1 MPTSS
6 SWRYQLRN
14 NRQKKFILMTYHNPH
29 LAMEFLRS
37 FLRRHFAG
45 KLVVASWNVGCFLK
59 LRAGC
64 RYPDLFRATDWSCH
78 GGNLLQPIRSTTQIW
93 VVTRHQYG
101 ISAFVSQTSFRWE
114 TSGGVVKC
122 RLFSKATYT
131 SNWAQGEKFLCIQ
144 KNRTI
149 LITLELDIHQNCR
162 FEAMAKKRRI
172 VKCPQI
178 HMSAKTC
185 SEYWGR
191 RERDN
196 WTGIWQGERNVWMGV
211 INRQL
216 LFLWKWNDQ
225 HVTSV
230 GQRKKLSPRQDYSFL
245 FFSFLTEKRV
255 VFVFTLWASDPWR
268 RSSAVGSCLVPSLF
282 FSLYNI
288 NGQYWWE
295 KTWLWAL
302 RSQA

>member
-1 MPTSS
+1 MTLPTEEQTPKKIHTDDVSLPTS
-6 SWRYQLRN
+6 
-14 NRQKKFILMTYHNPH
+14 
-29 LAMEFLRS
+29 
-37 FLRRHFAG
+37 
-45 KLVVASWNVGCFLK
+45 
-59 LRAGC
+59 
-64 RYPDLFRATDWSCH
+64 
-78 GGNLLQPIRSTTQIW
+78 GN
-93 VVTRHQYG
+93 G
-101 ISAFVSQTSFRWE
+101 ISAFVSQTSFREE

-245 FFSFLTEKRV
+245 FFSFL
-255 VFVFTLWASDPWR
+255 F
-268 RSSAVGSCLVPSLF
+268 
-282 FSLYNI
+282 
-288 NGQYWWE
+288 
-295 KTWLWAL
+295 
-302 RSQA
+302 

>member
-1 MPTSS
+1 
-6 SWRYQLRN
+6 
-14 NRQKKFILMTYHNPH
+14 MT
-29 LAMEFLRS
+29 
-37 FLRRHFAG
+37 
-45 KLVVASWNVGCFLK
+45 
-59 LRAGC
+59 
-64 RYPDLFRATDWSCH
+64 
-78 GGNLLQPIRSTTQIW
+78 
-93 VVTRHQYG
+93 HQYG
-101 ISAFVSQTSFRWE
+101 ISSLVYQTSFRWE

>member
-1 MPTSS
+1 M
-6 SWRYQLRN
+6 
-14 NRQKKFILMTYHNPH
+14 
-29 LAMEFLRS
+29 
-37 FLRRHFAG
+37 
-45 KLVVASWNVGCFLK
+45 
-59 LRAGC
+59 
-64 RYPDLFRATDWSCH
+64 
-78 GGNLLQPIRSTTQIW
+78 
-93 VVTRHQYG
+93 TRHQYG
-101 ISAFVSQTSFRWE
+101 ISSLVYQTSFRWE
-114 TSGGVVKC
+114 TSGGVVKY

-172 VKCPQI
+172 VKCRQI

-196 WTGIWQGERNVWMGV
+196 WKGIWQGERNVWMGV

-230 GQRKKLSPRQDYSFL
+230 GQRKNLSPRQDYSFL
-245 FFSFLTEKRV
+245 FFSFLTENRV

-295 KTWLWAL
+295 KHGHELFDHRLKCLCVSAFKL
-302 RSQA
+302 VQLLCLKVIPLYI